1 MNKREVT
8 EIKKLF
14 TPKDCSITRICGC
27 YVDGEKNKKTE
38 YKEAFLSLP
47 EEEMFKYFEI
57 LRQSLTGPV
66 GKYLLNLEFPME
78 AEKEGGQQDFLL
90 RLRDSGLK
98 DNDLLEEFY
107 DRIIESY
114 DHTGNYLILVIHDCY
129 DVPGIAKDGT
139 KLHDASEEVYDYILA
154 CICPVDLSK
163 PGLNYNA
170 AENAFQNRVR
180 DWVVGAPE
188 TSFIFPAFNQRSA
201 DVHSTLYYS
210 KDTENLHDNFA
221 HSVLGCPVPL
231 SVKDQNKAFQAFIS
245 ALLGCECNFNNMK
258 KIYDALTELAEEH
271 GNDPEVFAI
280 DKNAM
285 KSILISSEIS
295 EELMEEFD
303 TVFDTTI
310 GSGTSLLL
318 PNILRSGQFEIK
330 SELFELKMEGEYAAE
345 RVEEKIID
353 GKRYL
358 VIDPSGTNVEVNG
371 ILITSSVNNS

>member
-90 RLRDSGLK
+90 RLRDSRLK
-98 DNDLLEEFY
+98 DNDILEEFY

-170 AENAFQNRVR
+170 TQNAFQNRVR

-210 KDTENLHDNFA
+210 KDTENLHDNFV

-258 KIYDALTELAEEH
+258 KIYESLTELAEEH
-271 GNDPEVFAI
+271 QNDPEVFAI

-285 KSILISSEIS
+285 KSILMSSEIS

-303 TVFDTTI
+303 TIFDTTI
-310 GSGTSLLL
+310 GSRTSLLL

-371 ILITSSVNNS
+371 ILTTSSANNS

>member
-1 MNKREVT
+1 MNKKEVT

-14 TPKDCSITRICGC
+14 TPQSCSITRICGC
-27 YVDGEKNKKTE
+27 YVDGDKNKKTE

-66 GKYLLNLEFPME
+66 GKYLLNLEFPVE

-90 RLRDSGLK
+90 RLRDSRLK

-170 AENAFQNRVR
+170 AQNAFQNRVR

-210 KDTENLHDNFA
+210 KDTENLHDNFV

-231 SVKDQNKAFQAFIS
+231 SVKDQNKAFQAFVS
-245 ALLGCECNFNNMK
+245 DLLGCECSFNNMK
-258 KIYDALTELAEEH
+258 KIYDSLTELAEEH
-271 GNDPEVFAI
+271 QNDPEVFAI

-285 KSILISSEIS
+285 KSILMSSEIS

-330 SELFELKMEGEYAAE
+330 SELFELKMEGEYASG
-345 RVEEKIID
+345 RIEEKIVD
-353 GKRYL
+353 GKRCL
-358 VIDPSGTNVEVNG
+358 VIDPSGTNIEVNG
-371 ILITSSVNNS
+371 ILTTSSANNS

>member
-14 TPKDCSITRICGC
+14 TTKDCSITRICGC

-90 RLRDSGLK
+90 RLRDSRLK
-98 DNDLLEEFY
+98 DNEILEEFY

-170 AENAFQNRVR
+170 AQNAFQNRVR
-180 DWVVGAPE
+180 DWVV
-188 TSFIFPAFNQRSA
+188 
-201 DVHSTLYYS
+201 
-210 KDTENLHDNFA
+210 
-221 HSVLGCPVPL
+221 
-231 SVKDQNKAFQAFIS
+231 
-245 ALLGCECNFNNMK
+245 
-258 KIYDALTELAEEH
+258 
-271 GNDPEVFAI
+271 
-280 DKNAM
+280 
-285 KSILISSEIS
+285 
-295 EELMEEFD
+295 
-303 TVFDTTI
+303 
-310 GSGTSLLL
+310 
-318 PNILRSGQFEIK
+318 
-330 SELFELKMEGEYAAE
+330 
-345 RVEEKIID
+345 
-353 GKRYL
+353 
-358 VIDPSGTNVEVNG
+358 
-371 ILITSSVNNS
+371 

>member
-14 TPKDCSITRICGC
+14 TPQSCSITRICGC

-66 GKYLLNLEFPME
+66 GKYLMNLEFPVD

-98 DNDLLEEFY
+98 DNDILEEFY

-114 DHTGNYLILVIHDCY
+114 DHIGNYLILVIHDCY

-139 KLHDASEEVYDYILA
+139 KIHDASEEVYDYILA

-170 AENAFQNRVR
+170 TQNAFQNRVR

-201 DVHSTLYYS
+201 DIHSTLYYS
-210 KDTENLHDNFA
+210 KDTENLHDNFV

-245 ALLGCECNFNNMK
+245 ALLGCECSFNSMK
-258 KIYDALTELAEEH
+258 KIYDSLTELAEEH
-271 GNDPEVFAI
+271 QNDPEVFAI

-285 KSILISSEIS
+285 KSILMSSEIS

-371 ILITSSVNNS
+371 ILTTSSANNS

>member
-14 TPKDCSITRICGC
+14 TPQSCSITRICGC

-78 AEKEGGQQDFLL
+78 AEKEGGQQDLL
-90 RLRDSGLK
+90 LHLRDSRLK

-129 DVPGIAKDGT
+129 DIPGIAKDGT

-170 AENAFQNRVR
+170 AQNAFQNRVR

-210 KDTENLHDNFA
+210 KDTENLHDNFV

-245 ALLGCECNFNNMK
+245 ALLGCQCSFNNMK
-258 KIYDALTELAEEH
+258 KIYDSLTELAEEH
-271 GNDPEVFAI
+271 QNDPEVFAI

-285 KSILISSEIS
+285 KSILMSSEIS

-330 SELFELKMEGEYAAE
+330 SELFELKMEGEYASD
-345 RVEEKIID
+345 RIEEKIID

-371 ILITSSVNNS
+371 ILINQLIK

>member
-14 TPKDCSITRICGC
+14 TPQSCSITRICGC

-66 GKYLLNLEFPME
+66 GKYLLNLEFPVE

-90 RLRDSGLK
+90 RLRDSRLK

-170 AENAFQNRVR
+170 AQNAFQNRVR

-210 KDTENLHDNFA
+210 KDTENLHDNFV

-245 ALLGCECNFNNMK
+245 ALLGCQCSFNNMK
-258 KIYDALTELAEEH
+258 KIYDNLTEIAAEHEH
-271 GNDPEVFAI
+271 DPEVFAI

-310 GSGTSLLL
+310 GSETCLVL

-330 SELFELKMEGEYAAE
+330 SELFELKMEGEHATG
-345 RVEEKIID
+345 RIEEKIVD
-353 GKRYL
+353 GKRCL

-371 ILITSSVNNS
+371 ILTTSSANNS

>member
-14 TPKDCSITRICGC
+14 TPQSCSITRICGC

-78 AEKEGGQQDFLL
+78 AEKEGGQQDLLL
-90 RLRDSGLK
+90 RLRDSRLK

-170 AENAFQNRVR
+170 TQNAFQNRVR

-210 KDTENLHDNFA
+210 KDTENLHDNFV

-245 ALLGCECNFNNMK
+245 ALLGCECSFNSMK
-258 KIYDALTELAEEH
+258 KIYDSLTELAEEH
-271 GNDPEVFAI
+271 QNDPEVFAI

-310 GSGTSLLL
+310 GSGNSLLL

-371 ILITSSVNNS
+371 ILINQLIK

>member
-14 TPKDCSITRICGC
+14 TPQSCSITRICGC

-38 YKEAFLSLP
+38 YKQAFLSLP

-66 GKYLLNLEFPME
+66 GKYLLNLEFPVE

-90 RLRDSGLK
+90 RLRDSRLK

-170 AENAFQNRVR
+170 TQNSFQNRVR

-210 KDTENLHDNFA
+210 KDTENLHDNFV

-245 ALLGCECNFNNMK
+245 ALLGCECSFNSMK
-258 KIYDALTELAEEH
+258 KIYDSLTELAEEH
-271 GNDPEVFAI
+271 QNDPEVFAI

-285 KSILISSEIS
+285 KSILMSSEIS

-330 SELFELKMEGEYAAE
+330 SELFELKIEGEYAAG
-345 RVEEKIID
+345 RIEEKIID

-371 ILITSSVNNS
+371 ILVTSSANNS

>member
-90 RLRDSGLK
+90 RLRDSRLK

-139 KLHDASEEVYDYILA
+139 KIHDASEEVYDYILA

-170 AENAFQNRVR
+170 TQNAFQNRVR

-210 KDTENLHDNFA
+210 KDTENLHDNFV

-245 ALLGCECNFNNMK
+245 ALLGCECSFNSMK
-258 KIYDALTELAEEH
+258 KIYDSLTELAEEH
-271 GNDPEVFAI
+271 QNDPEVFAI
-280 DKNAM
+280 DKNVM
-285 KSILISSEIS
+285 QSILISSEIS

-371 ILITSSVNNS
+371 ILTTSSANNS

>member
-1 MNKREVT
+1 MNKKEVT

-66 GKYLLNLEFPME
+66 GKYLLNLEFPVE

-170 AENAFQNRVR
+170 AQNAFQNRVR

-210 KDTENLHDNFA
+210 KDTENLHDNFV

-258 KIYDALTELAEEH
+258 KIYESLTELAEEH
-271 GNDPEVFAI
+271 QNDPEVFAI

-285 KSILISSEIS
+285 KSILMSSEIS

-303 TVFDTTI
+303 TIFDTTI
-310 GSGTSLLL
+310 GSRTSLLL

-371 ILITSSVNNS
+371 ILTTSSANNS

>member
-14 TPKDCSITRICGC
+14 TPQSCSITRICGC

-66 GKYLLNLEFPME
+66 GKYLLNLEFPVE

-90 RLRDSGLK
+90 RLRDSRLK

-107 DRIIESY
+107 DKIIESY

-129 DVPGIAKDGT
+129 DVPGIANDGT
-139 KLHDASEEVYDYILA
+139 KLHDASEEVYDYILT

-170 AENAFQNRVR
+170 AQNAFQNRVR

-210 KDTENLHDNFA
+210 KDTENLHDNFV

-245 ALLGCECNFNNMK
+245 SLLGCQCSFNNMK
-258 KIYDALTELAEEH
+258 KIYDNLTEIAAEHEH
-271 GNDPEVFAI
+271 DPEVFAI
-280 DKNAM
+280 DKNTM

-310 GSGTSLLL
+310 GSETSLML

-330 SELFELKMEGEYAAE
+330 SELFELKMEGEYASG
-345 RVEEKIID
+345 RIEEKIID
-353 GKRYL
+353 GKRCL

-371 ILITSSVNNS
+371 ILTTSSANNS